1 MISRTFEIP
10 AYCHKTHLRDDIF
23 AARKN
28 NRWEKVST
36 FEYLEKSQLVASG
49 LLSLGLK
56 KFDKIAT
63 ICSNNRPEWNF
74 IDMGISMAG
83 LIHVPVYP
91 TLSPN
96 EFKFIFNQAEIKYI
110 FVSDKK
116 MYNLIKPV
124 LKNAP
129 GVIETFVTSGKHHGI
144 KNWEIIPELGKE
156 NRKKYHDDLII
167 RQKEIQSN
175 DPATLIYTSGTTGN
189 PKGVLLSHK
198 NLISNMLSV
207 SNLHPLKKGDRTLSF
222 LPLSHIYERS
232 SNYQFQY
239 SGVSIYYAESLLK
252 LPENI
257 REVRPQALTAVP
269 RILEKIQDN
278 FILQGESLKGLKQK
292 LFQFSVNL
300 TKNYP
305 TDHRKSISFIIKR
318 FIANQFVYK
327 NVRKQL
333 GGNIKYIGCG
343 GARLH
348 PGIEKF
354 LWTAGVPVFQGY
366 GLTETSPLISL
377 NTYPLRKKSRIGSIG
392 PAIPGV
398 RIKIAE
404 DGEIL
409 CKGPNIMSG
418 YYLDEKST
426 KKAISGKGWFHT
438 GDLGFLSIDG
448 FLFII
453 GRKKEIFK
461 TSYGKYIAPQN
472 IESHFRDSL
481 LISQIMVVGEGKKY
495 IGALILPNFDLLNKW
510 IKSFY
515 KTREFSR
522 KELIE
527 LPQISN
533 LLKIEINNLNK
544 HLSSFEQ
551 LKKYQL
557 VSDDWSVSSGEFSHN
572 LKLKRTFISKKYAHQ
587 IQQIFND

>member
-1 MISRTFEIP
+1 MITRTFEIP
-10 AYCHKTHLRDDIF
+10 EYCHKNHPRNDIF
-23 AARKN
+23 ASKTN
-28 NRWEKVST
+28 NLWKKVST
-36 FEYLEKSQLVASG
+36 LEYFEKSQLVALG

-56 KFDKIAT
+56 KNDKIAT

-91 TLSPN
+91 TLSQN
-96 EFKFIFNQAEIKYI
+96 EFTFILNQAEIKYI
-110 FVSDKK
+110 FVSDEKI
-116 MYNLIKPV
+116 YHLIRTV

-129 GVIETFVTSGKHHGI
+129 GVKKTYLISGKHHGI
-144 KNWEIIPELGKE
+144 PNWEVIPETGKE
-156 NRKKYHDDLII
+156 NRKEYYEKLKI
-167 RQKEIQSN
+167 RQKEILPG
-175 DPATLIYTSGTTGN
+175 DAATLIYTSGTTGN

-198 NLISNMLSV
+198 NLISNLLSV
-207 SNLHPLKKGDRTLSF
+207 SKLHPLKQGDKMLSF

-232 SNYQFQY
+232 SNYQFQF
-239 SGVSIYYAESLLK
+239 SGVSIYYAENLHK

-257 REVRPQALTAVP
+257 GEVKPHALTAVP
-269 RILEKIQDN
+269 RVLEKIQDN
-278 FILQGESLKGLKQK
+278 FFIRGEAQKNLKLKI
-292 LFQFSVNL
+292 FQFSVNL
-300 TKNYP
+300 IKNYP
-305 TDHRKSISFIIKR
+305 KDHCKSLSFILKS
-318 FIANQFVYK
+318 FLANQFVFK
-327 NVRKQL
+327 SFRNQL

-377 NTYPLRKKSRIGSIG
+377 NTYPLKKKSKIGSIG
-392 PAIPGV
+392 PAVPGV
-398 RIKIAE
+398 KIKIAK

-409 CKGPNIMSG
+409 CKGPNVMLG
-418 YYLDEKST
+418 YYLDKKST
-426 KKAISGKGWFHT
+426 QNAISKKGWFHT

-448 FLFII
+448 FLYII

-481 LISQIMVVGEGKKY
+481 LISQIMVVGEAEKY
-495 IGALILPNFDLLNKW
+495 IGAIILPNFEILNKW

-515 KTREFSR
+515 KTRDFTRE
-522 KELIE
+522 ELIE
-527 LPQISN
+527 LPQIRN
-533 LLKIEINNLNK
+533 LIKIEINNLNK

-551 LKKYQL
+551 IKKYRL
-557 VSDDWSVSSGEFSHN
+557 VSDEWSVATGEFSHN
-572 LKLKRTFISKKYAHQ
+572 LKLKRSFIAKKYAHC
-587 IQQIFND
+587 IQQIFKD

>member
-1 MISRTFEIP
+1 MISKTFEIP

-23 AARKN
+23 ATRKN
-28 NRWEKVST
+28 GRWEKVST

-49 LLSLGLK
+49 LLALGLNK
-56 KFDKIAT
+56 YDKIAT
-63 ICSNNRPEWNF
+63 IFSNNRPEWNF

-91 TLSPN
+91 TLSPK
-96 EFKFIFNQAEIKYI
+96 EFKFIFNQAVIKYI
-110 FVSDKK
+110 FVSDRK
-116 MYNLIKPV
+116 MYNLINPV

-129 GVIETFVTSGKHHGI
+129 GVIETFIISGKHHGI
-144 KNWEIIPELGKE
+144 SNWEVIPKLGKE
-156 NRKKYHDDLII
+156 YRKKYHNDLII
-167 RQKEIQSN
+167 RQKEVHPD

-207 SNLHPLKKGDRTLSF
+207 SNSHPLKKGDRTLSF

-278 FILQGESLKGLKQK
+278 FILHGENLKDLKQK

-300 TKNYP
+300 AKNYP
-305 TDHRKSISFIIKR
+305 SDHRKSMSFIIKR
-318 FIANQFVYK
+318 SIANQFVFK
-327 NVRKQL
+327 NFRKQL

-398 RIKIAE
+398 KVKIAE

-409 CKGPNIMSG
+409 CKGPNVMLG

-426 KKAISGKGWFHT
+426 KNAINKKGWFHT

-481 LISQIMVVGEGKKY
+481 LISQIMVVGEGEKY

-522 KELIE
+522 EELIE
-527 LPQISN
+527 LPQIKN

-551 LKKYQL
+551 IKKYRL
-557 VSDDWSVSSGEFSHN
+557 VSNDWSVSSGEFSHN
-572 LKLKRTFISKKYAHQ
+572 LKLKRSFISKKYARQ
-587 IQQIFND
+587 IQQIFKG